1 MWFLKNDV
9 NLVYNSLYD
18 LSVQSR
24 ILFALSCC
32 IGIFGEVFVN
42 FYLLSMYHY
51 NNNEFTEGRLE
62 TGRKSRNKI
71 KKANIDVS
79 SRNEFLDKSKPA
91 DVRKHNKDLDLN
103 FP

>member
-1 MWFLKNDV
+1 M
-9 NLVYNSLYD
+9 VYNSLYD

-51 NNNEFTEGRLE
+51 NNNEFTEGKLE
-62 TGRKSRNKI
+62 TRKSSRNKL
-71 KKANIDVS
+71 KKRTFDQSA
-79 SRNEFLDKSKPA
+79 RNEFLDKSKPNGIQ
-91 DVRKHNKDLDLN
+91 KHNKDLDLN
-103 FP
+103 Y